1 MPKLTAKQEGFAQA
15 IALANPPMSL
25 ADAYRANYD
34 TQGMAEPTLHQCA
47 SRLASDPKITA
58 RVAVLEQEQRAL
70 LDLGPRRILRQLDE
84 DRAFAQAHDDS
95 AVALK
100 ATEATADL
108 GGDLLGRRK
117 HAVDSRSL
125 SIDVAVEGLSVD
137 ELRSLSDLGRQAR
150 ALESGTA
157 TDTVTDT
164 VTEPL
169 TDAVNEPHPE
179 PLIQGDAAT
188 GNGSAGPGGEGDYG
202 GSHTTTDTTTET
214 VTETRPRKRRKS
226 S

>member
-1 MPKLTAKQEGFAQA
+1 MPNLTAKQEGFCKAV
-15 IALANPPMSL
+15 ALSSPPVSL

-34 TQGMAEPTLHQCA
+34 TQGMSDKSVHECSSRLNSDVKVA
-47 SRLASDPKITA
+47 SRIQT
-58 RVAVLEQEQRAL
+58 LEHEQRAL

-117 HAVDSRSL
+117 HTVDSRSL

-137 ELRSLSDLGRQAR
+137 ELRGLSDLGRQAR
-150 ALESGTA
+150 ALRDDS
-157 TDTVTDT
+157 
-164 VTEPL
+164 
-169 TDAVNEPHPE
+169 
-179 PLIQGDAAT
+179 
-188 GNGSAGPGGEGDYG
+188 
-202 GSHTTTDTTTET
+202 
-214 VTETRPRKRRKS
+214 
-226 S
+226 